1 MDLKEIQN
9 VCKDIERKSG
19 KGSIF
24 LTGKETRLEIP
35 RWSTEIEALDNIIGG
50 GMPKGRIVEIFGP
63 ESSGKTSLIYWLMS
77 LHKLGVYIPIEG
89 TYDEDRAIS
98 LGVKPK
104 QMIVYRAQY
113 GEEAL
118 NAVMKFAKAGVP
130 IIAIDSVPACQ
141 PKEDIDKIEKD
152 AGNEA
157 RIGGVARLF
166 SKTLPTIVHICEETG
181 TTLILVNQVR
191 DKMNAMLFGEKTDT
205 PGGRKLKHACSL
217 RIQVARK
224 AWIEIP
230 NKNPCNS
237 ATTEKIGLI
246 MKCKVVKS
254 KVSNPM
260 GECEIPLFF
269 DRGFVSF
276 DDVQSIRK
284 EIMAQRAQQFG
295 KRIPKEFLE
304 EEDD

>member
-77 LHKLGVYIPIEG
+77 LHKLGVYSPIEG

-181 TTLILVNQVR
+181 TTLILANQVR
-191 DKMNAMLFGEKTDT
+191 DKMNAMLFGEKEDT
-205 PGGRKLKHACSL
+205 PGGRAIKFYSSV
-217 RIQVARK
+217 RIKVARR

-230 NKNPCNS
+230 NKNPAVS
-237 ATTEKIGLI
+237 SDSEKVGII
-246 MKCKVVKS
+246 MKAKISKS
-254 KVSNPM
+254 KVSNPF
-260 GECEIPLFF
+260 GEAELPFFF
-269 DRGFVSF
+269 DRGFVSY
-276 DDVQSIRK
+276 DDIKPIRAELMK
-284 EIMAQRAQQFG
+284 
-295 KRIPKEFLE
+295 KRKAEFNV
-304 EEDD
+304 

>member
-130 IIAIDSVPACQ
+130 ISAIDSVPACQ

-191 DKMNAMLFGEKTDT
+191 DKMNAMLFGEKEDT
-205 PGGRKLKHACSL
+205 PGGRAIKFYSSV
-217 RIQVARK
+217 RIKVARR

-230 NKNPCNS
+230 NKNPAVS
-237 ATTEKIGLI
+237 SDSEKVGII
-246 MKCKVVKS
+246 MKAKISKS
-254 KVSNPM
+254 KVSNPF
-260 GECEIPLFF
+260 GEAELPFFF
-269 DRGFVSF
+269 DRGFVSY
-276 DDVQSIRK
+276 DDIKPIRAELMK
-284 EIMAQRAQQFG
+284 
-295 KRIPKEFLE
+295 KRKAEFNV
-304 EEDD
+304 

>member
-89 TYDEDRAIS
+89 TYDEDRAVS

-191 DKMNAMLFGEKTDT
+191 DKMNAMLFGEKEDT
-205 PGGRKLKHACSL
+205 PGGRAIKFYSSV
-217 RIQVARK
+217 RIKVARR

-230 NKNPCNS
+230 NKNPAVS
-237 ATTEKIGLI
+237 SDSEKVGII
-246 MKCKVVKS
+246 MKAKISKS
-254 KVSNPM
+254 KVSNPF
-260 GECEIPLFF
+260 GEAELPFFF
-269 DRGFVSF
+269 DRGFVSY
-276 DDVQSIRK
+276 DDIKPIRNELMK
-284 EIMAQRAQQFG
+284 
-295 KRIPKEFLE
+295 KRK
-304 EEDD
+304 

>member
-77 LHKLGVYIPIEG
+77 LHKIGVYIPIEG
-89 TYDEDRAIS
+89 TYDEDRAVS

-191 DKMNAMLFGEKTDT
+191 DKMNAMLFGEKEDT
-205 PGGRKLKHACSL
+205 PGGRAIKFYSSV
-217 RIQVARK
+217 RIKVARR

-230 NKNPCNS
+230 NKNPAVS
-237 ATTEKIGLI
+237 SDSEKVGII
-246 MKCKVVKS
+246 MKAKISKS
-254 KVSNPM
+254 KVSNPF
-260 GECEIPLFF
+260 GEAELPFFF
-269 DRGFVSF
+269 DRGFVSY
-276 DDVQSIRK
+276 DDIKPIRAELMK
-284 EIMAQRAQQFG
+284 
-295 KRIPKEFLE
+295 KRKAEFNV
-304 EEDD
+304 

>member
-191 DKMNAMLFGEKTDT
+191 DKMNAMPFGEKEDT
-205 PGGRKLKHACSL
+205 PGGRAIKFYSSV
-217 RIQVARK
+217 RIKVARR

-230 NKNPCNS
+230 NKNPAVS
-237 ATTEKIGLI
+237 SDSEKVGII
-246 MKCKVVKS
+246 MKAKISKS
-254 KVSNPM
+254 KVSNPF
-260 GECEIPLFF
+260 GEAELPFFF
-269 DRGFVSF
+269 DRGFVSY
-276 DDVQSIRK
+276 DDIKPIRAELMK
-284 EIMAQRAQQFG
+284 
-295 KRIPKEFLE
+295 KRKAEFNV
-304 EEDD
+304 

>member
-1 MDLKEIQN
+1 MDIKEIQSI
-9 VCKDIERKSG
+9 CREMEKKSG

-24 LTGKETRLEIP
+24 LNGKNVGLSIP
-35 RWSTEIEALDNIIGG
+35 RWSTAIEDLDSLVGG
-50 GMPKGRIVEIFGP
+50 GFPKGRIIEIYGA

-89 TYDEDRAIS
+89 TYDEERAIS

-104 QMIVYRAQY
+104 QMIVYRAEY

-118 NAVMKFAKAGVP
+118 NAVVRFAKAGVP

-141 PKEDIDKIEKD
+141 PKEDADKFEKG
-152 AGNEA
+152 AENEA

-166 SKTLPTIVHICEETG
+166 SKMLPTIQRICEQSG

-191 DKMNAMLFGEKTDT
+191 DKMNAMLFGEKEDT
-205 PGGRKLKHACSL
+205 PGGRAIKFYSSI
-217 RIQVARK
+217 RIKVARR

-230 NKNPCNS
+230 NKNPAVSSNN
-237 ATTEKIGLI
+237 EKVGLI
-246 MKCKVVKS
+246 MKAKVTKS
-254 KVSNPM
+254 KVSNPF
-260 GECEIPLFF
+260 GEAELPFFF

-276 DDVQSIRK
+276 DDVKHIRNEIMKKRK
-284 EIMAQRAQQFG
+284 EQYG
-295 KRIPKEFLE
+295 T
-304 EEDD
+304 

>member
-191 DKMNAMLFGEKTDT
+191 DKMNAMLFGEKEDT
-205 PGGRKLKHACSL
+205 PGGRAIKFYSSV
-217 RIQVARK
+217 RIKVARR

-230 NKNPCNS
+230 NKNPAVS
-237 ATTEKIGLI
+237 SDSEKVGII
-246 MKCKVVKS
+246 MKAKISKS
-254 KVSNPM
+254 KVSNPF
-260 GECEIPLFF
+260 GEAELPFFF
-269 DRGFVSF
+269 DRGFVSY
-276 DDVQSIRK
+276 DDIKPTRAELMKKRK
-284 EIMAQRAQQFG
+284 A
-295 KRIPKEFLE
+295 EFNV
-304 EEDD
+304 

>member
-1 MDLKEIQN
+1 MDIKEIQSI
-9 VCKDIERKSG
+9 CREMEKKSG

-24 LTGKETRLEIP
+24 LTGKNVGLSIP
-35 RWSTEIEALDNIIGG
+35 RWSTAIEDLDSLVGG
-50 GMPKGRIVEIFGP
+50 GFPKGRIVEIYGA

-89 TYDEDRAIS
+89 TYDEERAIS

-104 QMIVYRAQY
+104 QMIVYRAEY

-118 NAVMKFAKAGVP
+118 NAVVRFAKAGVP

-141 PKEDIDKIEKD
+141 PKEDADKFEKG
-152 AGNEA
+152 AENEA

-166 SKTLPTIVHICEETG
+166 SKMLPTIQRICEQSG

-191 DKMNAMLFGEKTDT
+191 DKMNAMLFGEKEDT
-205 PGGRKLKHACSL
+205 PGGRAIKFYSSI
-217 RIQVARK
+217 RIKVARR

-230 NKNPCNS
+230 NKNPAVSSNN
-237 ATTEKIGLI
+237 EKVGLI
-246 MKCKVVKS
+246 MKAKVTKS
-254 KVSNPM
+254 KVSNPF
-260 GECEIPLFF
+260 GEAELPFFF

-276 DDVQSIRK
+276 DDVKPIRNEIMKKRK
-284 EIMAQRAQQFG
+284 EKYG
-295 KRIPKEFLE
+295 T
-304 EEDD
+304 

>member
-89 TYDEDRAIS
+89 TYDEDRAVS

-130 IIAIDSVPACQ
+130 IIAVDSVPACQ

-191 DKMNAMLFGEKTDT
+191 DKMNAMLFGEKEDT
-205 PGGRKLKHACSL
+205 PGGRAIKFYSSV
-217 RIQVARK
+217 RIKVARR

-230 NKNPCNS
+230 NKNPAVS
-237 ATTEKIGLI
+237 SDSEKVGII
-246 MKCKVVKS
+246 MKAKISKS
-254 KVSNPM
+254 KVSNPF
-260 GECEIPLFF
+260 GEAELPFFF
-269 DRGFVSF
+269 DRGFVSY
-276 DDVQSIRK
+276 DDIKPIRNEIMKKRK
-284 EIMAQRAQQFG
+284 E
-295 KRIPKEFLE
+295 EFNV
-304 EEDD
+304 

>member
-50 GMPKGRIVEIFGP
+50 GMPKGRIIEIFGP

-89 TYDEDRAIS
+89 TYDEDRAVS

-191 DKMNAMLFGEKTDT
+191 DKMNAMLFGEKEDT
-205 PGGRKLKHACSL
+205 PGGRAIKFYSSV
-217 RIQVARK
+217 RIKVARR

-230 NKNPCNS
+230 NKNPAVS
-237 ATTEKIGLI
+237 SDSEKVGII
-246 MKCKVVKS
+246 MKAKISKS
-254 KVSNPM
+254 KVSNPF
-260 GECEIPLFF
+260 GEAELPFFF
-269 DRGFVSF
+269 DRGFVSY
-276 DDVQSIRK
+276 DDIKPIRA
-284 EIMAQRAQQFG
+284 EIMK
-295 KRIPKEFLE
+295 KRKAEFNV
-304 EEDD
+304 

>member
-191 DKMNAMLFGEKTDT
+191 DKMNAMLFGEKEDT
-205 PGGRKLKHACSL
+205 PGGRAIKFYSSV
-217 RIQVARK
+217 RIKVARR

-230 NKNPCNS
+230 NKNPAVS
-237 ATTEKIGLI
+237 SDSEKVGII
-246 MKCKVVKS
+246 MKAKISKS
-254 KVSNPM
+254 KVSNPF
-260 GECEIPLFF
+260 GEAELPFFF
-269 DRGFVSF
+269 DRGFVSY
-276 DDVQSIRK
+276 DDIKPIRAELMK
-284 EIMAQRAQQFG
+284 
-295 KRIPKEFLE
+295 KRKVEFNV
-304 EEDD
+304 

>member
-1 MDLKEIQN
+1 MDLKEIQK

-191 DKMNAMLFGEKTDT
+191 DKMNAMLFGEKEDT
-205 PGGRKLKHACSL
+205 PGGRAIKFYSSV
-217 RIQVARK
+217 RIKVARR

-230 NKNPCNS
+230 NKNPAVS
-237 ATTEKIGLI
+237 SDSEKVGII
-246 MKCKVVKS
+246 MKAKISKS
-254 KVSNPM
+254 KVSNPF
-260 GECEIPLFF
+260 GEAELPFFF
-269 DRGFVSF
+269 DRGFVSY
-276 DDVQSIRK
+276 DDIKPIRAELMK
-284 EIMAQRAQQFG
+284 
-295 KRIPKEFLE
+295 KRKAEFNV
-304 EEDD
+304 

>member
-191 DKMNAMLFGEKTDT
+191 DKMNAMLFGEKEDT
-205 PGGRKLKHACSL
+205 PGSRAIKFYSSV
-217 RIQVARK
+217 RIKVARR

-230 NKNPCNS
+230 NKNPAVS
-237 ATTEKIGLI
+237 SDSEKVGII
-246 MKCKVVKS
+246 MKAKISKS
-254 KVSNPM
+254 KVSNPF
-260 GECEIPLFF
+260 GEAELPFFF
-269 DRGFVSF
+269 DRGFVSY
-276 DDVQSIRK
+276 DDIKPIRAELMK
-284 EIMAQRAQQFG
+284 
-295 KRIPKEFLE
+295 KRKAEYNV
-304 EEDD
+304 

>member
-77 LHKLGVYIPIEG
+77 LHKIGVYIPIEG

-130 IIAIDSVPACQ
+130 IIAVDSVPACQ

-191 DKMNAMLFGEKTDT
+191 DKMNAMLFGEKEDT
-205 PGGRKLKHACSL
+205 PGGRAIKFYSSV
-217 RIQVARK
+217 RIKVARR

-230 NKNPCNS
+230 NKNPAVS
-237 ATTEKIGLI
+237 SDSEKVGII
-246 MKCKVVKS
+246 MKAKISKS
-254 KVSNPM
+254 KVSNPF
-260 GECEIPLFF
+260 GEAELPFFF
-269 DRGFVSF
+269 DRGFVSY
-276 DDVQSIRK
+276 DDIKPIRNEIMKKRK
-284 EIMAQRAQQFG
+284 E
-295 KRIPKEFLE
+295 EFNV
-304 EEDD
+304 

>member
-1 MDLKEIQN
+1 MDLKEIQS

-50 GMPKGRIVEIFGP
+50 GMPKGRIIEIFGP

-77 LHKLGVYIPIEG
+77 LHKIGVYIPIEG
-89 TYDEDRAIS
+89 TYDEDRAVS

-118 NAVMKFAKAGVP
+118 NATMKFAKAGVP

-191 DKMNAMLFGEKTDT
+191 DKMNAMLFGEKEDT
-205 PGGRKLKHACSL
+205 PGGRAIKFYSSV
-217 RIQVARK
+217 RIKVARR

-230 NKNPCNS
+230 NKNPAVS
-237 ATTEKIGLI
+237 SDSEKVGII
-246 MKCKVVKS
+246 MKAKISKS
-254 KVSNPM
+254 KVSNPF
-260 GECEIPLFF
+260 GEAELPFFF
-269 DRGFVSF
+269 DRGFVSY
-276 DDVQSIRK
+276 DDIKPIRAELMKKRK
-284 EIMAQRAQQFG
+284 E
-295 KRIPKEFLE
+295 EFNV
-304 EEDD
+304 

>member
-191 DKMNAMLFGEKTDT
+191 DKMNAMLFGEKEDT
-205 PGGRKLKHACSL
+205 PGGRAIKFYSSV
-217 RIQVARK
+217 RIKVARR

-230 NKNPCNS
+230 NKNPAVS
-237 ATTEKIGLI
+237 SDSEEVGII
-246 MKCKVVKS
+246 MKAKISKS
-254 KVSNPM
+254 KVSNPF
-260 GECEIPLFF
+260 GEAELPFFF
-269 DRGFVSF
+269 DRGFVSY
-276 DDVQSIRK
+276 DDIKPIRAELMK
-284 EIMAQRAQQFG
+284 
-295 KRIPKEFLE
+295 KRKAEFNV
-304 EEDD
+304 

>member
-191 DKMNAMLFGEKTDT
+191 DKMNAMLFGEKEDT
-205 PGGRKLKHACSL
+205 PGGRAIKFYSSVRVK
-217 RIQVARK
+217 VARR

-230 NKNPCNS
+230 NKNPAVS
-237 ATTEKIGLI
+237 SDSEKVGII
-246 MKCKVVKS
+246 MKAKISKS
-254 KVSNPM
+254 KVSNPF
-260 GECEIPLFF
+260 GEAELPFFF
-269 DRGFVSF
+269 DRGFVSY
-276 DDVQSIRK
+276 DDIKPIRAELMK
-284 EIMAQRAQQFG
+284 
-295 KRIPKEFLE
+295 KRKAEFNV
-304 EEDD
+304 

>member
-191 DKMNAMLFGEKTDT
+191 DKMNAMLFGEKEDT
-205 PGGRKLKHACSL
+205 PGGRAIKFYSSV
-217 RIQVARK
+217 RIKVARR

-230 NKNPCNS
+230 NKNPAVS
-237 ATTEKIGLI
+237 SDSEKVGII
-246 MKCKVVKS
+246 MKAKISKS
-254 KVSNPM
+254 KVSNPF
-260 GECEIPLFF
+260 GEAELPFFF
-269 DRGFVSF
+269 DRGFVSY
-276 DDVQSIRK
+276 DDIKPIRNEIMKKRK
-284 EIMAQRAQQFG
+284 E
-295 KRIPKEFLE
+295 EFNV
-304 EEDD
+304 

>member
-1 MDLKEIQN
+1 MDIKEIQSI
-9 VCKDIERKSG
+9 CREMEKKSG

-24 LTGKETRLEIP
+24 LTGKNVGLSIP
-35 RWSTEIEALDNIIGG
+35 RWSTAIEDLDSLVGG
-50 GMPKGRIVEIFGP
+50 GFPKGRIVEIYGA

-89 TYDEDRAIS
+89 TYDEERAIS

-104 QMIVYRAQY
+104 QMIVYRAEY

-118 NAVMKFAKAGVP
+118 NAVVRFAKAGVP

-141 PKEDIDKIEKD
+141 PKEDADKFEKG
-152 AGNEA
+152 AENEA

-166 SKTLPTIVHICEETG
+166 SKMLPTIQRICEQSG

-191 DKMNAMLFGEKTDT
+191 DKMNAMLFGEKEDT
-205 PGGRKLKHACSL
+205 PGGRAIKFYSSI
-217 RIQVARK
+217 RIKVARR

-230 NKNPCNS
+230 NKNPAVSSNN
-237 ATTEKIGLI
+237 EKVGLI
-246 MKCKVVKS
+246 MKAKVTKS
-254 KVSNPM
+254 KVSNPF
-260 GECEIPLFF
+260 GEAELPFFF

-276 DDVQSIRK
+276 DDVKHIRNEIMKKRK
-284 EIMAQRAQQFG
+284 EQYG
-295 KRIPKEFLE
+295 V
-304 EEDD
+304 